1 MSIMTD
7 RFWLIVFLLWGYGLA
22 AVNLIDMLTK

>member
-1 MSIMTD
+1 MTD

-22 AVNLIDMLTK
+22 AVNLIDMLMTK